1 MSIAPDH
8 KAIYFYLSFP
18 VAILRGPGFWKFN
31 NTLLDDEVHIA
42 HIRELIPQIHEKYS
56 FVQDQQLLWEL
67 MKMEIREKSI
77 SFAKQKS
84 RVLSKRETEIC
95 RRLDHLGNLICNGNN
110 LLNINLLLTEREGRT
125 GEYWPE
131 VVAVRTE
138 RSEVR
143 TKTTEGQ
150 YSPVRLEQARL
161 VSSLLY
167 GTRVMLVSKLPAFE
181 NKKYTSYDHFHGNGP
196 YGKIP
201 TKKEPIRTPGFTPR
215 LPCHIVIIHLKMST
229 KL

>member
-1 MSIAPDH
+1 MM
-8 KAIYFYLSFP
+8 
-18 VAILRGPGFWKFN
+18 R
-31 NTLLDDEVHIA
+31 
-42 HIRELIPQIHEKYS
+42 
-56 FVQDQQLLWEL
+56 
-67 MKMEIREKSI
+67 
-77 SFAKQKS
+77 
-84 RVLSKRETEIC
+84 
-95 RRLDHLGNLICNGNN
+95 
-110 LLNINLLLTEREGRT
+110 INLLLTEREGRT

-150 YSPVRLEQARL
+150 CSPVRLEQARL

-201 TKKEPIRTPGFTPR
+201 TKKEPIRTPGFAPR
-215 LPCHIVIIHLKMST
+215 LPCHIINLVIHSSILMTTSVFMPIPIVYVHWIDIRRNGRVSYLCFYFE
-229 KL
+229 LWNI

>member
-1 MSIAPDH
+1 MLPQGPPPGHIFH
-8 KAIYFYLSFP
+8 TCHFLLSALP
-18 VAILRGPGFWKFN
+18 QQNQRYAYGPAVRHYSGYDLQRLCCKGYS
-31 NTLLDDEVHIA
+31 
-42 HIRELIPQIHEKYS
+42 PGKYGTR
-56 FVQDQQLLWEL
+56 
-67 MKMEIREKSI
+67 M
-77 SFAKQKS
+77 
-84 RVLSKRETEIC
+84 
-95 RRLDHLGNLICNGNN
+95 H
-110 LLNINLLLTEREGRT
+110 INLLLTEREGRT

-201 TKKEPIRTPGFTPR
+201 TKKEPIRTPGFIPR
-215 LPCHIVIIHLKMST
+215 LPCHIIMVDTARGWVITRSHDHVTSVISHHYSPVW
-229 KL
+229 

>member
-1 MSIAPDH
+1 MYTANQSILARMLG
-8 KAIYFYLSFP
+8 KT
-18 VAILRGPGFWKFN
+18 RCTN
-31 NTLLDDEVHIA
+31 N
-42 HIRELIPQIHEKYS
+42 
-56 FVQDQQLLWEL
+56 
-67 MKMEIREKSI
+67 
-77 SFAKQKS
+77 
-84 RVLSKRETEIC
+84 
-95 RRLDHLGNLICNGNN
+95 
-110 LLNINLLLTEREGRT
+110 NLLLTEREGRT

-150 YSPVRLEQARL
+150 YSPLRLEQARL

-215 LPCHIVIIHLKMST
+215 LPCHIIRSNKDLERMYEYRVRPSFSVYCPLTVYWLDRGRLFCSV
-229 KL
+229 L

>member
-1 MSIAPDH
+1 MA
-8 KAIYFYLSFP
+8 
-18 VAILRGPGFWKFN
+18 KFFF
-31 NTLLDDEVHIA
+31 A
-42 HIRELIPQIHEKYS
+42 R
-56 FVQDQQLLWEL
+56 LW
-67 MKMEIREKSI
+67 I
-77 SFAKQKS
+77 
-84 RVLSKRETEIC
+84 ETESRTIKSQKIT
-95 RRLDHLGNLICNGNN
+95 RPIPSHLDRTSLVNN
-110 LLNINLLLTEREGRT
+110 NLLLTEREGRT

-181 NKKYTSYDHFHGNGP
+181 NKKYTLYDHFHGNSP

-215 LPCHIVIIHLKMST
+215 LPCHIIKDLYYGFWENFSLGTRQVVRSGQDSSILPARVANHSARFGST
-229 KL
+229 SSLTELAI

>member
-1 MSIAPDH
+1 MVSHTSPC
-8 KAIYFYLSFP
+8 
-18 VAILRGPGFWKFN
+18 KFASN
-31 NTLLDDEVHIA
+31 N
-42 HIRELIPQIHEKYS
+42 
-56 FVQDQQLLWEL
+56 
-67 MKMEIREKSI
+67 
-77 SFAKQKS
+77 
-84 RVLSKRETEIC
+84 
-95 RRLDHLGNLICNGNN
+95 NN
-110 LLNINLLLTEREGRT
+110 NLLLTEREGRT

-150 YSPVRLEQARL
+150 YSPVRLEQAKL
-161 VSSLLY
+161 VSSLSY
-167 GTRVMLVSKLPAFE
+167 GTRVTLVSKLPAFE

-215 LPCHIVIIHLKMST
+215 LPCHIIIFNTYIALFLCKYSKAHYNIIIKLKLPGKIT
-229 KL
+229 IFTV

>member
-1 MSIAPDH
+1 M
-8 KAIYFYLSFP
+8 
-18 VAILRGPGFWKFN
+18 
-31 NTLLDDEVHIA
+31 
-42 HIRELIPQIHEKYS
+42 
-56 FVQDQQLLWEL
+56 
-67 MKMEIREKSI
+67 
-77 SFAKQKS
+77 
-84 RVLSKRETEIC
+84 
-95 RRLDHLGNLICNGNN
+95 
-110 LLNINLLLTEREGRT
+110 
-125 GEYWPE
+125 
-131 VVAVRTE
+131 AVRTE

-150 YSPVRLEQARL
+150 CSPVRLEQARL

-215 LPCHIVIIHLKMST
+215 LPCHIIRVFIGDRERKLKGPYGRVGVGARLSQSSVQRECYSRIIR
-229 KL
+229 

>member
-1 MSIAPDH
+1 MD
-8 KAIYFYLSFP
+8 Y
-18 VAILRGPGFWKFN
+18 N
-31 NTLLDDEVHIA
+31 
-42 HIRELIPQIHEKYS
+42 
-56 FVQDQQLLWEL
+56 
-67 MKMEIREKSI
+67 
-77 SFAKQKS
+77 
-84 RVLSKRETEIC
+84 
-95 RRLDHLGNLICNGNN
+95 
-110 LLNINLLLTEREGRT
+110 NLLLTEREGRT

-181 NKKYTSYDHFHGNGP
+181 NKKYKSYDHFHGNGP

-201 TKKEPIRTPGFTPR
+201 TRKEPIRTPGFTPR
-215 LPCHIVIIHLKMST
+215 LPCHIIMFDILVPI
-229 KL
+229 

>member
-1 MSIAPDH
+1 MPDDV
-8 KAIYFYLSFP
+8 I
-18 VAILRGPGFWKFN
+18 
-31 NTLLDDEVHIA
+31 
-42 HIRELIPQIHEKYS
+42 
-56 FVQDQQLLWEL
+56 
-67 MKMEIREKSI
+67 
-77 SFAKQKS
+77 
-84 RVLSKRETEIC
+84 
-95 RRLDHLGNLICNGNN
+95 RRLFLVIHIYTENWSIFILHNEITQFKPDNKKNSRLPYSLVLEKNEVSSSSHRKKAAIFNARTLIKLKIKCLLVNN
-110 LLNINLLLTEREGRT
+110 NLLLTEREGRT

-215 LPCHIVIIHLKMST
+215 LPCHIINTSY
-229 KL
+229 

>member
-1 MSIAPDH
+1 MHYFI
-8 KAIYFYLSFP
+8 IY
-18 VAILRGPGFWKFN
+18 G
-31 NTLLDDEVHIA
+31 LLTKCEF
-42 HIRELIPQIHEKYS
+42 K
-56 FVQDQQLLWEL
+56 
-67 MKMEIREKSI
+67 
-77 SFAKQKS
+77 
-84 RVLSKRETEIC
+84 
-95 RRLDHLGNLICNGNN
+95 
-110 LLNINLLLTEREGRT
+110 INLLLTEREGRT

-131 VVAVRTE
+131 FVAVRTE

-215 LPCHIVIIHLKMST
+215 LPCHIIRLDIGQVLFCVFMDRDGVEDHKIAKKNETNTLQS
-229 KL
+229 